1 MLNLRKITGD
11 FFRSARDVFD
21 ANSEEDQ
28 RKRLAAGQARMYQDQ
43 QKQLQAQRVQQLQ
56 RQTQQIQNTVRNPI
70 GAAYNVAKPT
80 INNYFKPSA
89 DKVRARDIVRETGGL
104 LGQAANAVTENTQRL
119 VQTADAPLKSL
130 EINAAYKRGEIG
142 LDEARKRA
150 QAEAAQG
157 FIPLKQNN
165 KGELFDKYSD
175 PSKSLAQKTGE
186 FTKDFAVAGAKTA
199 SEVAPFA
206 RGASNTYRG
215 MKLAKAAVP
224 ILKEGS
230 VYGALN
236 AGVGVAENGFDPK
249 RVATDYATGVGS
261 EFLGYGAGKL
271 LDRGGKALANQTPTG
286 TYTKGP
292 DGKLTGSTKKVKDPV
307 QAEADRLAA
316 EAMSPQVS
324 VLQKQV
330 ANNPAPANKKAY
342 NDAIKLQQKLLNGD
356 RLSVNETNALY
367 EAGLKT
373 PKAANATEVPL
384 QKAPRTKP
392 TVKDAITT
400 EQGPV
405 SQKEIQRLMKQSAD
419 EFKNRN
425 VDVPAPRVEIT
436 GKAAKDPRVQEVL
449 QSISRGR
456 SNVDANL
463 VTADIQAAAKKAGV
477 KLDQGFIDRYQAG
490 KVLSNEKGV
499 AAKIKEVTDKIFEQQ
514 KKLDPNIEYRK
525 NYVPQVYAQADN
537 IVEDAA
543 RKLQTATG
551 AANPRAFNSY
561 QEARAF
567 GLTPKYSSLDQIIGT
582 NASAASRSLVNRQA
596 IEKGLKSGIFDVY
609 PDKGW
614 APVTGF
620 MDNQGNQIFAQK
632 SVADALNG
640 VTQTG
645 TGGLEKTLSTTAK
658 LSGKAQDIMLQG
670 GIPGT
675 NFNFFTFG
683 QGVKDTTRNIGKA
696 IMLRPDQAVKQEINL
711 IGDFFRGKNGTIK
724 RFAKPENQA
733 FVKEMADRGLYINP
747 QTSISS
753 VGKGTLEKGWDWLGN
768 NPTFG
773 RYMPNR
779 LLSTAQEVYSQSVNK
794 LGHQGALD
802 LAAETTKRF
811 TGHVDQIM
819 KGRSNLSADAITS
832 VAFAPKYRESIITA
846 LNNVAKSVYPKNWA
860 DKTYAPSRQL
870 LAGMAATLAGYEA
883 LNQQIT
889 GHSMFEN
896 RKGQELSLEI
906 PYGEK
911 DAKGNQKVVNIP
923 FMPGFMTIPRALVG
937 AAQST
942 LRGDVPGVIAE
953 ASKFASAPLQT
964 AGRVLANQ
972 DYFGRPIYIDQA
984 TADKEGI
991 APDSGAAALGKVGA
1005 YVGGQFSPAWVRAGL
1020 DAAQGKPKEQAI
1032 ATALEAPVRFGKVN
1046 PEQTAYF
1053 ESKDAFYKTLN
1064 KNEKTLFDKMN
1075 PQKKNSRGELIQA
1088 DRLPLASTA
1097 NYGDLVA
1104 NPEFAAKYQ
1113 AYKASQPNHDPLWD
1127 LSPNQLRSYM
1137 QAQVI
1142 SKNDPGGDSTTVRK
1156 LYARLPDDFFDK
1168 RGAYFE
1174 QLKAKGVLPKDDPNY
1189 TPRPKMPKELE
1200 AFADTYHN
1208 LPYGTG
1214 ARSKALRTAE
1224 GQAYLAY
1231 LDANKLYN
1239 NQERADLGLPPLEDS
1254 SYASKGGSS
1263 GGRSGGGGKAKVVNP
1278 DKYRISEKAK
1288 GKVTKAKF
1296 AKGKALVKVKTS
1308 SPKLAKAKTSTTRSR
1323 V

>member
-1 MLNLRKITGD
+1 MGLNLRKITGD
-11 FFRSARDVFD
+11 FFGGLGRGVRDVFD
-21 ANSEEDQ
+21 ANTAEDQ
-28 RKRLAAGQARMYQDQ
+28 RKRMAAGQARMYQDQ
-43 QKQLQAQRVQQLQ
+43 QRQLQAQRVQQQAAQQ
-56 RQTQQIQNTVRNPI
+56 RVRQQQNT
-70 GAAYNVAKPT
+70 GAFNRFTEGFNQNLLGGLGREATNVAKTAIKYNPVS
-80 INNYFKPSA
+80 IYNNAVLGGKVNPLIDKTATAVKENFFPEQGSVKAGLSPHTQEQLGNWGKAGQLLGSA
-89 DKVRARDIVRETGGL
+89 GKTATEIVGTGIVSNAAAAPVRASGIVSKLAEGGKVARV
-104 LGQAANAVTENTQRL
+104 AAKAL
-119 VQTADAPLKSL
+119 PYAADQTAGTVLQT
-130 EINAAYKRGEIG
+130 AAS
-142 LDEARKRA
+142 DEDL
-150 QAEAAQG
+150 G
-157 FIPLKQNN
+157 
-165 KGELFDKYSD
+165 KGVVKNLAYNTAFD
-175 PSKSLAQKTGE
+175 
-186 FTKDFAVAGAKTA
+186 
-199 SEVAPFA
+199 
-206 RGASNTYRG
+206 
-215 MKLAKAAVP
+215 
-224 ILKEGS
+224 IL
-230 VYGALN
+230 
-236 AGVGVAENGFDPK
+236 P
-249 RVATDYATGVGS
+249 
-261 EFLGYGAGKL
+261 YGAGKVL
-271 LDRGGKALANQTPTG
+271 SKASGKTAAKVVQTA
-286 TYTKGP
+286 TKPGQTLRKP
-292 DGKLTGSTKKVKDPV
+292 NGQFNGSTAKAKVKVTPEAQL
-307 QAEADRLAA
+307 QADAMAPHIANLEQQATLRPTRTNKLALNEAKAA
-316 EAMSPQVS
+316 Q
-324 VLQKQV
+324 L
-330 ANNPAPANKKAY
+330 
-342 NDAIKLQQKLLNGD
+342 KLLNGD
-356 RLSVNETNALY
+356 KLSVNETNALY
-367 EAGLKT
+367 AAGAKT
-373 PKAANATEVPL
+373 PKVANATEVPL
-384 QKAPRTKP
+384 QKAPRVKATA
-392 TVKDAITT
+392 KDALMT
-400 EQGPV
+400 EQGPI
-405 SQKEIQRLMKQSAD
+405 SREEIQRLSKIEAERMKNID
-419 EFKNRN
+419 T
-425 VDVPAPRVEIT
+425 PAPRVEVT
-436 GKAAKDPRVQEVL
+436 GKPTKDPRVQEVL

-456 SNVDANL
+456 SGVDANL
-463 VTADIQAAAKKAGV
+463 TTAEIQAAAKQAGV

-567 GLTPKYSSLDQIIGT
+567 GLTPKYNSLDQIIGT
-582 NASAASRSLVNRQA
+582 NAGSASRATVNRQA
-596 IEKGLKSGIFDVY
+596 IESGLKSGIFDVY

-620 MDNQGNQIFAQK
+620 MDSQGNQIFAQK

-675 NFNFFTFG
+675 NANFFVFG

-696 IMLRPDQAVKQEINL
+696 IMLRPDQAVKQEMNL

-779 LLSTAQEVYSQSVNK
+779 LLSTAQEVYSQSVKK

-811 TGHVDQIM
+811 TGQVDQIM

-923 FMPGFMTIPRALVG
+923 FMPGFMTLPRAAFNAGQDILK
-937 AAQST
+937 
-942 LRGDVPGVIAE
+942 GDVQGVIGE
-953 ASKFASAPLQT
+953 ASKALSAPIQT

-991 APDSGAAALGKVGA
+991 APDSLGSAAGKVGA
-1005 YVGGQFSPAWVRAGL
+1005 YVGGQFSPAWVRGGI

-1053 ESKDAFYKTLN
+1053 ESKDAFYKGLN
-1064 KNEKTLFDKMN
+1064 KNEKTLFDKLN
-1075 PQKKNSRGELIQA
+1075 PVKKNSRGELIQG
-1088 DRLPLASTA
+1088 DKLPLASAA

-1288 GKVTKAKF
+1288 GKVTKANF
-1296 AKGKALVKVKTS
+1296 SKGKALAKVKLS
-1308 SPKLAKAKTSTTRSR
+1308 NAKLAKAKTSTTKSR